1 MANTPNSQK
10 KALLSAVVAGALTLG
25 FAGMMAKSC
34 SAPVKEQ
41 AEAANPAL
49 ELVDSLASR
58 VVLGLETDAT
68 IQYQT
73 ASGAAV
79 IVSQSTPRRAYRGG
93 GVTYISTPDGTYL
106 CRTVTPSPAP
116 KAKKGPQPVAQCD
129 EGPGA
134 DVMSPSQA
142 KAISEAFGGEF
153 MAPEAAMGRLAT
165 IAQGE
170 EVRTGT
176 SKRGDA
182 QCVSVTAKG
191 IRTETACVNPAGLLA
206 YFDGTTDA
214 GKHAQLTL
222 QYTTPS
228 VSDEA
233 FLPPTAKPAAQSPA
247 KPTAQPSPA
256 KKPSLSKKPSASTKP
271 SPSSRPSGTE

>member
-1 MANTPNSQK
+1 MANSQK

-34 SAPVKEQ
+34 GAPVKEQ
-41 AEAANPAL
+41 AESANPAP

-58 VVLGLETDAT
+58 LVLGLQSDAT
-68 IQYQT
+68 IQYTT
-73 ASGAAV
+73 AAGATV
-79 IVSQSTPRRAYRGG
+79 IVSQSMPRRAYRGA

-106 CRTVTPSPAP
+106 CRAVAPSPAP
-116 KAKKGPQPVAQCD
+116 SSTKVKKSAQPVVQCD
-129 EGPGA
+129 EGPGV
-134 DVMSPSQA
+134 DTMSPSQA
-142 KAISEAFGGEF
+142 KAISDAFGGEF

-170 EVRTGT
+170 DVRTGT

-191 IRTETACVNPAGLLA
+191 VRTETACVNPGGLLA
-206 YFDGTTDA
+206 FFDGTTDA
-214 GKHAQLTL
+214 GRYTQLTL

-233 FLPPTAKPAAQSPA
+233 FLPPTAKPKTPA
-247 KPTAQPSPA
+247 KTPVRSP
-256 KKPSLSKKPSASTKP
+256 K
-271 SPSSRPSGTE
+271 PSGTEK

>member
-34 SAPVKEQ
+34 GAPVKEQ

-58 VVLGLETDAT
+58 LVLGLQTDAT
-68 IQYQT
+68 IQYST
-73 ASGAAV
+73 AGGATV
-79 IVSQSTPRRAYRGG
+79 IVSQSAPRRAYRGA

-106 CRTVTPSPAP
+106 CRAVAPSPSP
-116 KAKKGPQPVAQCD
+116 KAKKSPQPVVRCD
-129 EGPGA
+129 EGPGV
-134 DVMSPSQA
+134 DTMSPTQA
-142 KAISEAFGGEF
+142 RAISEAFGGEF

-170 EVRTGT
+170 DVRTGT

-182 QCVSVTAKG
+182 QCVSVTARG
-191 IRTETACVNPAGLLA
+191 VRTETACVSPAGLLVF
-206 YFDGTTDA
+206 FDGTTDA
-214 GKHAQLTL
+214 GRYTQLTL

-233 FLPPTAKPAAQSPA
+233 FLPPAGGPKASTA
-247 KPTAQPSPA
+247 PTRAPTRTPSP
-256 KKPSLSKKPSASTKP
+256 KP
-271 SPSSRPSGTE
+271 SPGGTEK

>member
-34 SAPVKEQ
+34 GAPVKEQ

-58 VVLGLETDAT
+58 LVLGLQTDAT
-68 IQYQT
+68 IQYTT
-73 ASGAAV
+73 AGGATV
-79 IVSQSTPRRAYRGG
+79 IVSQSMPRRAYRGA

-106 CRTVTPSPAP
+106 CRAVTPSPAP
-116 KAKKGPQPVAQCD
+116 KAKKSPQPVVQCD
-129 EGPGA
+129 EGPGV
-134 DVMSPSQA
+134 DTMSPSQA
-142 KAISEAFGGEF
+142 KAISDAFGGEF

-170 EVRTGT
+170 DVRTGT

-182 QCVSVTAKG
+182 QCVSVTARG
-191 IRTETACVNPAGLLA
+191 VRTETACVNPGGLLA

-214 GKHAQLTL
+214 GKYTQLTL

-233 FLPPTAKPAAQSPA
+233 FLPPAAKPAATPTPTKPAASPA
-247 KPTAQPSPA
+247 PARAPAKTPSPRPA
-256 KKPSLSKKPSASTKP
+256 
-271 SPSSRPSGTE
+271 PSGTEK

>member
-34 SAPVKEQ
+34 GAPVKEQ

-58 VVLGLETDAT
+58 LVLGLQTDAT

-73 ASGAAV
+73 AGGV
-79 IVSQSTPRRAYRGG
+79 NVVVSQSMPRRAYRGA
-93 GVTYISTPDGTYL
+93 GVTFISTPDGTYH
-106 CRTVTPSPAP
+106 CRTVTPSPSP
-116 KAKKGPQPVAQCD
+116 KARKSPQPVAQCD

-134 DVMSPSQA
+134 DTLSPTQA
-142 KAISEAFGGEF
+142 KAISDAFGGEF

-165 IAQGE
+165 IAQGQD
-170 EVRTGT
+170 VRTGT

-214 GKHAQLTL
+214 GRYTQLTL

-233 FLPPTAKPAAQSPA
+233 FLPPGAKPKATAAASGRPA
-247 KPTAQPSPA
+247 ARTPSPN
-256 KKPSLSKKPSASTKP
+256 PG
-271 SPSSRPSGTE
+271 PSGTEK

>member
-25 FAGMMAKSC
+25 FAGMMARSC
-34 SAPVKEQ
+34 GAPVKER

-58 VVLGLETDAT
+58 LVLGLQTDAT
-68 IQYQT
+68 IQYST
-73 ASGAAV
+73 AGGATV
-79 IVSQSTPRRAYRGG
+79 IVSQSAPRRAYRGA

-106 CRTVTPSPAP
+106 CRAVTPSPSPPA
-116 KAKKGPQPVAQCD
+116 KARKSPQPVVRCD
-129 EGPGA
+129 EGPGVDA
-134 DVMSPSQA
+134 MSPTQA
-142 KAISEAFGGEF
+142 RAISEAFGGEF

-165 IAQGE
+165 IARGE
-170 EVRTGT
+170 DVRTGT

-182 QCVSVTAKG
+182 QCVSVTALG

-214 GKHAQLTL
+214 GRYTQLTL

-233 FLPPTAKPAAQSPA
+233 FLPPDAAPKASPKASSTPKASARPAR
-247 KPTAQPSPA
+247 TPSP
-256 KKPSLSKKPSASTKP
+256 KASP
-271 SPSSRPSGTE
+271 GGTEK